1 MVFCAGLHC
10 AMQINNKSICLK
22 YRVNIFL
29 AFICAV
35 IAGWK
40 LKEREKK
47 NKHLIFRNC
56 YHLGCSHFC
65 TTIHNKEAAVHH

>member
-1 MVFCAGLHC
+1 MSDSRADITPVVQSNVFSAGLHC

-35 IAGWK
+35 IAGGITK
-40 LKEREKK
+40 EKK
-47 NKHLIFRNC
+47 RK
-56 YHLGCSHFC
+56 S
-65 TTIHNKEAAVHH
+65 

>member
-1 MVFCAGLHC
+1 MSDSRDDITPVVQSNVFSAGLHC

-35 IAGWK
+35 IAG
-40 LKEREKK
+40 E
-47 NKHLIFRNC
+47 
-56 YHLGCSHFC
+56 
-65 TTIHNKEAAVHH
+65 